1 MTHKWFCTCQIYY
14 KNNHNYKTLKH
25 LKMHETAADEDG
37 ICNDCGHYAVA
48 VSDFEIYPRNK
59 KGNSIFGY
67 RPVSKQKEVWWEN
80 NLTTTMRKRYFGGD
94 DEIGDSR
101 ERFVDNLIE
110 KKLKEKKQ

>member
-1 MTHKWFCTCQIYY
+1 MTYKWYCTCLIKYR
-14 KNNHNYKTLKH
+14 NNADCKTAKH
-25 LKMHETAADEDG
+25 LKMHETIADEDG
-37 ICNDCGHYAVA
+37 ICDHCGHYAVA

-59 KGNSIFGY
+59 KGKSIFGY
-67 RPVSKQKEVWWEN
+67 RPVSKKKEVWWQN
-80 NLTTTMRKRYFGGD
+80 GLPITMLRKYFGGD